1 MITPRAR
8 PCELF
13 LISAENR
20 AALISAIASL
30 EQKVSSDRLSELAAK
45 CARSWQ
51 VAMPTLAFIASDA
64 ADLAKKLAFAR
75 EKLGETDRTKIQS
88 KGGVFYFEDRIG
100 PKGRTAF
107 IFPGEGAQYINMLS
121 DLAVYFPDVRAAFD
135 LVDRACLEA
144 GGGHRPS
151 ARVFPVSGTPEEQ
164 HKALFEMETAVEAV
178 SAANLGLA
186 SLFARLEI
194 KADAVVG
201 HSSGEFI
208 ALDAAGIV
216 RFKDEEQRGAF
227 IRDGFLGVKRLVSR
241 TDIPRGILIT
251 VGGVARGKVDAVMK
265 PHGDNVLVA
274 MDNCPHQVVLC
285 ARPELVETVMKGL
298 SAQGAIVGQLEF
310 DRPYHTPWFAPALDG
325 LRELFDT
332 YGVHPPRVETWSCL
346 TAQPFPQEPEAI
358 KQTAVGQ
365 WAGAVRFRE
374 TIENMYASGVRTFI
388 EIGPRGNL
396 TAFVND
402 ILKDHE
408 VLAISANR
416 MQKSG
421 WEHLL
426 FHLAMM
432 AAHGVSFNP
441 LALFEGRVR
450 TAVEPVKKG
459 KDYSFYSYTPRLK
472 GTGITLKIPKTV
484 AVVGG
489 ESSVVESDHSN
500 WSVHPDDAEP
510 LRPVLMAYLDTME
523 QFLQM
528 QEDVIGSVLE
538 NAATLNQADRGG
550 PARPGGTPAPTPP
563 LEWSRGVYQAGG
575 TQAPSV
581 SVPSNPP
588 ATPMIHDFVKYEAGK
603 SMEALAHYSVKEHVF
618 LLDHAL
624 GQGDVAVGDP
634 KVRGF
639 AVMPLTMSLNTLS
652 EAARSLFPGKV
663 VIGLRDIRANKWVSF
678 ENGTRTVRL
687 VATVKTIGSITEIHA
702 AMREEDPADPRAAF
716 RPPMNEAIIQLAD
729 AYPAAPQAPAFALD
743 KPRPC
748 HWTGREIYPDRLF
761 HGKMFQG
768 ITSINGWGENGVT
781 GTVEVLDRTKLLASN
796 PVPDFAIDGILLDTV
811 GGTLGLWGAYDK
823 YDGFVY
829 LPFRINGVQFY
840 QGLLP
845 EGTAFDLHLRVVRR
859 TDVSAAADIY
869 AFDKQG
875 RVAVGIQGWEDRD
888 FNVTPALHRLTH
900 EPLAY
905 TFCEREPDDGLGL
918 VRAITP
924 ELPTDYFESGHR
936 VWEHVLRLIV
946 LSRAERE
953 AWDLVKITERRH
965 WLLSRTAAK
974 DSVRMFLAERYGIHV
989 GAADIEL
996 EPDDE
1001 PDHFV
1006 PVGFWLSQIPVTLR
1020 ISVVWR
1026 KTRALA
1032 SILVS

>member
-13 LISAENR
+13 LISAPDR
-20 AALISAIASL
+20 AALIAVVAALEGKVASDTL
-30 EQKVSSDRLSELAAK
+30 PELAAA
-45 CARSWQ
+45 CARSWNP
-51 VAMPTLAFIASDA
+51 AAPTLAFIASDA

-75 EKLGETDRTKIQS
+75 EKLVEKDRTKIQS

-107 IFPGEGAQYINMLS
+107 IFPGEGAQYLNMLS
-121 DLAVYFPDVRAAFD
+121 DLAVYFPEVRGAFD
-135 LVDRACLEA
+135 LVDHACLAA
-144 GGGHRPS
+144 GGDDRPS
-151 ARVFPVSGTPEEQ
+151 ARVFPVSGTTEEQ

-178 SAANLGLA
+178 SAANLGLSA
-186 SLFARLEI
+186 LFARLGI

-208 ALDAAGIV
+208 ALDASGVV
-216 RFKDEEQRGAF
+216 RFTDDAQRGAF
-227 IRDGFLGVKRLVSR
+227 IRDGFLGVKKLVSR

-251 VGGVARGKVDAVMK
+251 VGGVARDKVDTVMK
-265 PHGDNVLVA
+265 PHGEDVLIA

-285 ARPELVETVMKGL
+285 AKPELVETVMKGL

-310 DRPYHTPWFAPALDG
+310 DRPYHTPWFTPALDG

-332 YGVHPPRVETWSCL
+332 YGVHAPRIETWSCL
-346 TAQPFPQEPEAI
+346 TAQPFPTETEAI

-374 TIENMYASGVRTFI
+374 TIENMYAAGVRTFI

-402 ILKDHE
+402 ILKDRE
-408 VLAISANR
+408 MLAIAANR

-421 WEHLL
+421 WEHLV
-426 FHLAMM
+426 FNLAML
-432 AAHGVSFNP
+432 AAHGVAFDPSI
-441 LALFEGRVR
+441 LFEGRVR
-450 TAVEPVKKG
+450 TAPEPARKG
-459 KDYSFYSYTPRLK
+459 KDYAFYSYTPRLK
-472 GTGITLKIPKTV
+472 GTGIGLKLPKAAPV
-484 AVVGG
+484 SGG
-489 ESSVVESDHSN
+489 ESTVIEADRSH
-500 WSVHPDDAEP
+500 WTVHPDDAEP
-510 LRPVLMAYLDTME
+510 LRPALMAYLDTME
-523 QFLQM
+523 QFLHL
-528 QEDVIGSVLE
+528 QEEVMGSMLE
-538 NAATLNQADRGG
+538 QAHGTTSAASGMPVAAPVPVAVQPEPPKAV
-550 PARPGGTPAPTPP
+550 RP
-563 LEWSRGVYQAGG
+563 
-575 TQAPSV
+575 PS
-581 SVPSNPP
+581 
-588 ATPMIHDFVKYEAGK
+588 TPMIHDVVNYEAGK
-603 SMEALAHYSVKEHVF
+603 AMEALAHYSVKEHVF

-634 KVRGF
+634 ALRGF

-687 VATVKTIGSITEIHA
+687 VATVKSTGAVTEVHA
-702 AMREEDPADPRAAF
+702 AMREEDPSDPRAAF

-729 AYPAAPQAPAFALD
+729 AYPPAPPAPTFALE

-748 HWTGREIYPDRLF
+748 HWTGAAIYPTRLF

-781 GTVEVLDRTKLLASN
+781 GTVEVLDRTRLLASN
-796 PVPDFAIDGILLDTV
+796 PKPDFAIDGILLDTV
-811 GGTLGLWGAYDK
+811 GGTLGLWGAYDT

-829 LPFRINGVQFY
+829 LPFRIAGVQFY

-845 EGTAFDLHLRVVRR
+845 AGTAFDLHLRVTRR

-869 AFDKQG
+869 AFDQQG

-900 EPLAY
+900 EPLVYPFSEAV
-905 TFCEREPDDGLGL
+905 PDDGSG
-918 VRAITP
+918 RIAAITP
-924 ELPTDYFESGHR
+924 ELPADYFESGHR

-953 AWDLVKITERRH
+953 TWSAVPVAERRT
-965 WLLSRTAAK
+965 WLLARTAAK
-974 DSVRMFLAERYGIHV
+974 DAVRMFLARAYDLRV

-996 EPDDE
+996 ESDGPDTFE
-1001 PDHFV
+1001 PL
-1006 PVGFWLSQIPVTLR
+1006 GFWLSHIPVTPKVR
-1020 ISVVWR
+1020 VAWQGPRATASVIG
-1026 KTRALA
+1026 T
-1032 SILVS
+1032 

>member
-1 MITPRAR
+1 MNTPRFR
-8 PCELF
+8 PSELF
-13 LISAENR
+13 LISAPNR
-20 AALISAIASL
+20 AGLLAAIADLEKKAASESL
-30 EQKVSSDRLSELAAK
+30 TELAYA
-45 CARSWQ
+45 CAVSWTPASPT
-51 VAMPTLAFIASDA
+51 VALVADDA
-64 ADLAKKLAFAR
+64 ADLAKKLSFAR
-75 EKLGETDRTKIQS
+75 EKLAEPDRTRIQS
-88 KGGVFYFEDRIG
+88 KGGVFYYEDRIG

-107 IFPGEGAQYINMLS
+107 IFPGEGAQYLNMLS
-121 DLAVYFPDVRAAFD
+121 DLAVYFPEVRAAFD
-135 LVDRACLEA
+135 LVDHACLDA
-144 GGGHRPS
+144 GGGYRPS

-164 HKALFEMETAVEAV
+164 HAALFEMETAVEAV

-208 ALDAAGIV
+208 ALDASGIV
-216 RFKDEEQRGAF
+216 RFRDDTHRGAF
-227 IRDGFLGVKRLVSR
+227 IRDGFLGVKKLVSR

-251 VGGVARGKVDAVMK
+251 VGGVSRDKVDAAMK
-265 PHGDNVLVA
+265 SHGEAVLVA

-285 ARPELVETVMKGL
+285 AKPERVETVMKAL

-310 DRPYHTPWFAPALDG
+310 DRPYHTPWFTPALDG

-332 YGVHPPRVETWSCL
+332 YGVFPPRIETWSCL
-346 TAQPFPQEPEAI
+346 TAQPFPNDPEQI

-374 TIENMYASGVRTFI
+374 TIENMYAAGVRTFI

-402 ILKDHE
+402 ILKDRE
-408 VLAISANR
+408 MLAIAANR

-421 WEHLL
+421 WQHLV
-426 FHLAMM
+426 FNLAML
-432 AAHGVSFNP
+432 AAHGVPFNP
-441 LALFEGRVR
+441 RVLFEGRVR
-450 TAVEPVKKG
+450 TETVPPKRG
-459 KDYSFYSYTPRLK
+459 KDYAFYSYTPRLK
-472 GTGITLKIPKTV
+472 ATGIAITWPK
-484 AVVGG
+484 APPAVGG
-489 ESSVVESDHSN
+489 ESTVSESDHRN
-500 WSVHPDDAEP
+500 WQVQPDEAEP

-523 QFLQM
+523 QFLNL
-528 QEDVIGSVLE
+528 QEEVIGSVL
-538 NAATLNQADRGG
+538 TSSGSDR
-550 PARPGGTPAPTPP
+550 PETVVAKERD
-563 LEWSRGVYQAGG
+563 
-575 TQAPSV
+575 V
-581 SVPSNPP
+581 SPP
-588 ATPMIHDFVKYEAGK
+588 ATPMIHDVVRYEAGK
-603 SMEALAHYSVKEHVF
+603 SVEALAHYSLKEHVF

-624 GQGDVAVGDP
+624 GQGAVSVSDP
-634 KVRGF
+634 KLGGF

-652 EAARSLFPGKV
+652 EAARLLFPGKV

-678 ENGTRTVRL
+678 EHETRTVRL
-687 VATVKTIGSITEIHA
+687 VASVKSVGAVTEVHA
-702 AMREEDPADPRAAF
+702 AMREEDPSDPRAAF

-729 AYPAAPQAPAFALD
+729 QYPPAPKAPAFALE

-748 HWTGREIYPDRLF
+748 HWTGSEIYPDRLF

-781 GTVEVLDRTKLLASN
+781 GTVEVIDRTKLLATN
-796 PVPDFAIDGILLDTV
+796 PKPNFAIDGILLDTV

-829 LPFRINGVQFY
+829 LPFRIGGVQFY

-845 EGTAFDLHLRVVRR
+845 AGTAFDLHLNVVRR

-869 AFDKQG
+869 AFDQQG

-888 FNVTPALHRLTH
+888 FNVTPALHRVTH

-905 TFCEREPDDGLGL
+905 TFCEPEPDDGKGV
-918 VRAITP
+918 VRCLSP

-946 LSRAERE
+946 LSRAERK
-953 AWDLVKITERRH
+953 AWDSVRLPERRH

-974 DSVRMFLAERYGIHV
+974 DAVRMFLARHYGIHI
-989 GAADIEL
+989 GSADVEL
-996 EPDDE
+996 EQTGPDQ
-1001 PDHFV
+1001 FV
-1006 PVGFWLSQIPVTLR
+1006 PIGFWLSQIPVTPRVTVEWL
-1020 ISVVWR
+1020 
-1026 KTRALA
+1026 KNRALA
-1032 SILVS
+1032 SVHL

>member
-13 LISAENR
+13 LLSAADR
-20 AALISAIASL
+20 AALNAAVTAL
-30 EQKVSSDRLSELAAK
+30 EGKVANDTLPELAAA
-45 CARSWQ
+45 CARGWNS
-51 VAMPTLAFIASDA
+51 AAPTLAFIAADA

-75 EKLGETDRTKIQS
+75 EKLAEPDRTKIQS

-107 IFPGEGAQYINMLS
+107 IFPGEGAQYLNMLS
-121 DLAVYFPDVRAAFD
+121 DLAVYFPEVRAAFD
-135 LVDRACLEA
+135 LVDHACLEA
-144 GGGHRPS
+144 GGDYRPS

-178 SAANLGLA
+178 SAANLGLSA
-186 SLFARLEI
+186 LFANLGI

-208 ALDAAGIV
+208 ALDASGVV
-216 RFKDEEQRGAF
+216 RFTDAAQRGAF
-227 IRDGFLGVKRLVSR
+227 IRDGFLGVKKLVSR

-251 VGGVARGKVDAVMK
+251 VGGVARDKVDAVMK
-265 PHGDNVLVA
+265 PHGADVLIA

-285 ARPELVETVMKGL
+285 AKPELVETVMKGL

-310 DRPYHTPWFAPALDG
+310 DRPYHTPWFTPALDG

-332 YGVHPPRVETWSCL
+332 YGVQPPRIETWSCL
-346 TAQPFPQEPEAI
+346 TAQPFPQDPEAI

-402 ILKDHE
+402 ILKDRE
-408 VLAISANR
+408 MLAIAANR

-421 WEHLL
+421 WEHLV
-426 FHLAMM
+426 FNLAML
-432 AAHGVSFNP
+432 AAHGVVFNP
-441 LALFEGRVR
+441 SILFAGRVR
-450 TAVEPVKKG
+450 TEAEPVRKG
-459 KDYSFYSYTPRLK
+459 KDYAFYSYTPRLK
-472 GTGITLKIPKTV
+472 GTGITLAIPKAAPV
-484 AVVGG
+484 SGG
-489 ESSVVESDHSN
+489 ESTVVETDRSH
-500 WSVHPDDAEP
+500 WTVHPDDAEP
-510 LRPVLMAYLDTME
+510 LRPALMAYLNTME
-523 QFLQM
+523 QFLHL
-528 QEDVIGSVLE
+528 QEEIMGSVLE
-538 NAATLNQADRGG
+538 
-550 PARPGGTPAPTPP
+550 
-563 LEWSRGVYQAGG
+563 QAGG
-575 TQAPSV
+575 ATPSGCSRGALAAEIAAPR
-581 SVPSNPP
+581 PP
-588 ATPMIHDFVKYEAGK
+588 VTPMIHDFVTYEAGK

-624 GQGDVAVGDP
+624 GQGDVAVGDHAL
-634 KVRGF
+634 RGF

-687 VATVKTIGSITEIHA
+687 VATVKTTGAVTEVHA
-702 AMREEDPADPRAAF
+702 AMREEDPSDPRAAF

-729 AYPAAPQAPAFALD
+729 AYPPAPPAPSFALE

-748 HWTGREIYPDRLF
+748 HWTGAAIYPTRLF

-796 PVPDFAIDGILLDTV
+796 PKPDFAIDGILLDTV
-811 GGTLGLWGAYDK
+811 GGTLGLWGAYDT

-829 LPFRINGVQFY
+829 LPFRIAGVQFY

-845 EGTAFDLHLRVVRR
+845 AGTAFDLHLKVTRR
-859 TDVSAAADIY
+859 TEVSAAADIY

-900 EPLAY
+900 EPLVY
-905 TFCEREPDDGLGL
+905 PFCEAVPDDGSGR
-918 VRAITP
+918 VAAITP
-924 ELPTDYFESGHR
+924 ELPADYFESGHR

-946 LSRAERE
+946 LSRAERA
-953 AWDLVKITERRH
+953 AWGAVPVAERRT
-965 WLLSRTAAK
+965 WLLARTAAK
-974 DSVRMFLAERYGIHV
+974 DAVRMFLASAYDLRV
-989 GAADIEL
+989 GAADIDL
-996 EPDDE
+996 EPE
-1001 PDHFV
+1001 GADHFV
-1006 PVGFWLSQIPVTLR
+1006 PLGSWLSRIPVTPR
-1020 ISVVWR
+1020 VAIQWR
-1026 KTRALA
+1026 DQRAMATL
-1032 SILVS
+1032 LVS